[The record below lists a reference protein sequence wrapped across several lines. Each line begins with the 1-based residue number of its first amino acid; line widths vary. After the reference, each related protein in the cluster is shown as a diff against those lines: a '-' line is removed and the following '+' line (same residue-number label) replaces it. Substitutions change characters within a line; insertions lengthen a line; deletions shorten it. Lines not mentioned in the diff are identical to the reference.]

1 MAALKKAIEELHEAT
16 RTCKQKQADAKV
28 ECKKL
33 EQDMDDFKHNKEGKI
48 TELKA
53 KISKQKGELQKQS
66 VVVKTHQKELQTATL
81 ELGELLF
88 LWMGFSGKKQGLIL
102 GVVEQLE
109 KDIEA
114 SRRGLLDARAGVEK
128 TRKEL
133 VKLSKEVDAIEVSK
147 LSVWGNKWIF
157 TLFIETA

>member
-1 MAALKKAIEELHEAT
+1 M
-16 RTCKQKQADAKV
+16 
-28 ECKKL
+28 
-33 EQDMDDFKHNKEGKI
+33 
-48 TELKA
+48 
-53 KISKQKGELQKQS
+53 
-66 VVVKTHQKELQTATL
+66 
-81 ELGELLF
+81 
-88 LWMGFSGKKQGLIL
+88 